1 MASEN
6 ATPLPESNDSR
17 SHTIPR
23 REVGQAIIQVVDTTE
38 PASNN
43 YHSTDQA
50 NTVHENPGR
59 IEATDAVD
67 QRMNSESGLNE
78 RVVTTEPTSS
88 ARAADQIVS
97 EFEDAR
103 KANSDGT
110 EIEMAVFRDQNVDHE
125 SVLNG
130 STLPALTCRA
140 SPPSYERVMQERST
154 FVTIQAPTVKE
165 VSTVTAPDNDTITD
179 IDVITSQPQPSST
192 VNSPI
197 VLDEND
203 NNTNNIANSNR
214 DMSDSDPE
222 LTATIDY
229 LRRHRRERG
238 TVDHTECCDN
248 LGLCFVVCYACGPTG
263 HTSSEMEAHANCTRA
278 CCEVS

>member
-1 MASEN
+1 MTRRPSE
-6 ATPLPESNDSR
+6 
-17 SHTIPR
+17 
-23 REVGQAIIQVVDTTE
+23 EVGQAIIQVVDTTE
-38 PASNN
+38 SASNN
-43 YHSTDQA
+43 CHSTDHA
-50 NTVHENPGR
+50 NTGHENSGR

-78 RVVTTEPTSS
+78 QVVTTEPTSS

-103 KANSDGT
+103 QANSDGT

-130 STLPALTCRA
+130 STLPELTCRD
-140 SPPSYERVMQERST
+140 SPPSYERVMQERSA
-154 FVTIQAPTVKE
+154 FITIQAPTIEE
-165 VSTVTAPDNDTITD
+165 VSTVTTHDNDTVTD
-179 IDVITSQPQPSST
+179 IDVITTQPQSSSI
-192 VNSPI
+192 VDSPV
-197 VLDEND
+197 VLDRND
-203 NNTNNIANSNR
+203 NSNR
-214 DMSDSDPE
+214 DISDSDPE
-222 LTATIDY
+222 LTATIDS

-248 LGLCFVVCYACGPTG
+248 LGLCFVACAPTG
-263 HTSSEMEAHANCTRA
+263 HTSSEMDARANA